1 MRRSIA
7 VSIWMASVALLS
19 LGLVVGTAG
28 EAQACSCMVP
38 PPAEEAL
45 KEADAVFV
53 GQVLGGEAKDRMTL
67 EVRLAV
73 ERRWKGAES
82 EEITVRTATSGAACG
97 FSFTEGERYLVY
109 GYEHEGVL
117 QVSLCSRTAPLDRAE
132 EDIEALDRE
141 VGQAP
146 SETRQPETSQPE
158 TSTEREAVGFPAPQ
172 CQDGE
177 RLLVEKWGCVMRV
190 VHSGDQQ
197 VRYLSGNVAPQICRW
212 KGMPVVES
220 WQCMAE

>member
-1 MRRSIA
+1 MKRISA
-7 VSIWMASVALLS
+7 VSIWMASVAVLS
-19 LGLVVGTAG
+19 LGLVAATAG

-38 PPAEEAL
+38 PPAQEAL
-45 KEADAVFV
+45 EDADAVFV
-53 GQVLGGEAKDRMTL
+53 GKVLGGEARDRTL

-97 FSFTEGERYLVY
+97 FSFAEGERYLVY

-117 QVSLCSRTAPLDRAE
+117 RVSLCSRTQPLDRAG
-132 EDIEALDRE
+132 EDIEALDRV

-146 SETRQPETSQPE
+146 SETPQPETSQPE

-190 VHSGDQQ
+190 VHSGNQQ

-212 KGMPVVES
+212 KGIPVVES
-220 WQCMAE
+220 WQCLAE